1 MNFYFV
7 YVTPSSI
14 QSWGMRCSQKFNVKI
29 HFFLP
34 VEDPVPTLSTPHSA
48 YPRTKFRASCQIPSP
63 VPNQVSKTRTTKTS
77 TGNAMMRDRP
87 RNRVLLV

>member
-34 VEDPVPTLSTPHSA
+34 VEDPVLPYLLHTPPIREPKSVRPANSLSCPKS
-48 YPRTKFRASCQIPSP
+48 SLEDEN
-63 VPNQVSKTRTTKTS
+63 NQNV
-77 TGNAMMRDRP
+77 DRKCDDE
-87 RNRVLLV
+87 R

>member
-14 QSWGMRCSQKFNVKI
+14 QSWGMRCSQKFNVKT

-34 VEDPVPTLSTPHSA
+34 MEDPVLPYLLHAPPSREPNSVRPAKFTLLSQS
-48 YPRTKFRASCQIPSP
+48 SLEDEN
-63 VPNQVSKTRTTKTS
+63 NQNV
-77 TGNAMMRDRP
+77 DRKCDDE
-87 RNRVLLV
+87 R